1 MSSLTD
7 KRRIHYANSLTHN
20 NTNISL
26 GDIETNTDDLEA
38 KMDSV
43 ILNTNHN
50 SYTGSNI
57 GLSVAASTTATAI
70 TAVDLGASSAPHKV
84 NIVGTT
90 SNTDIDVVLQ
100 VSNDNVTYYDL
111 SNVLISTIGLKISG
125 VGDICFRY
133 IKVNVTN
140 NTGSPVTINLEYAV
154 KNIN

>member
-50 SYTGSNI
+50 SFTGSNI
-57 GLSVAASTTATAI
+57 GLSVAGGATATAI

-90 SNTDIDVVLQ
+90 GHTDVDVVLQ
-100 VSNDNVTYYDL
+100 VSNDNVSYYDL

-133 IKVNVTN
+133 FKVNITN
-140 NTGSPVTINLEYAV
+140 NTGSPVSVSLEYAV